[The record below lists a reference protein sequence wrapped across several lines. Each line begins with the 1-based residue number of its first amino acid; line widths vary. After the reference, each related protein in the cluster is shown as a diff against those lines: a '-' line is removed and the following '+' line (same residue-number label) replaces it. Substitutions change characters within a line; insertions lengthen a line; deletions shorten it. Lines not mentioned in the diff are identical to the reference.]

1 MVETI
6 TPVVHGGRRSRWA
19 LVLGMHVA
27 GAAAA
32 AAAFGALLGAAGAML
47 DAPWGGAGLSL
58 VGVLATLYLAREIL
72 GLPVPVP
79 QLRRQ
84 VPDWWRTFFPFGPAS
99 FLYGVGLGVGFL
111 TYLTHGTLV
120 VVAAAAVASGRPSV
134 GAALM
139 GAFGL
144 ARGLGAIVALRART
158 PDESSELVG
167 RLAVVGSWSGWRLV
181 HAAAL
186 SAVVVLTAAALGRIE
201 GAAEPGALAAAIVT
215 VAFGAAAI
223 SKLLR
228 ARAWRRALTSY
239 RLPAPIER
247 VTAAGVPLI
256 ELGIAA
262 LPLLGVAS
270 TAGLLALVALA
281 AFSAAVVLARV
292 RVGRRID
299 CGCFGTTATR
309 DYRALLARNAVL
321 AVVASVAWL
330 DGIDAPPGGLP
341 AWPSSRDALPA
352 ALVVFGLG
360 LVLWVG
366 VQALLTVRRGAS
378 R

>member
-19 LVLGMHVA
+19 PVLGLHVA
-27 GAAAA
+27 GATAA

-47 DAPWGGAGLSL
+47 DAPWGATGPFV
-58 VGVLATLYLAREIL
+58 VGVLAALYLARETL

-144 ARGLGAIVALRART
+144 ARGLSAVVALRART
-158 PDESSELVG
+158 PDEGSALVG
-167 RLAVVGSWSGWRLV
+167 RLAGAGSWAGWRIA

-186 SAVVVLTAAALGRIE
+186 VAVVVAAAAFGRIE
-201 GAAEPGALAAAIVT
+201 GPAEPGALAAAIVT
-215 VAFGAAAI
+215 LAFGAAGA

-228 ARAWRRALTSY
+228 PRVWRRALASY

-247 VTAAGVPLI
+247 VTAAGVPLL
-256 ELGIAA
+256 ELGIAV
-262 LPLLGVAS
+262 LPLLGRAS
-270 TAGLLALVALA
+270 TAGLLTLVALS
-281 AFSAAVVLARV
+281 AFSAAVVVARV

-299 CGCFGTTATR
+299 CGCFGTAATR
-309 DYRALLARNAVL
+309 DYRVLLARNAGL
-321 AVVASVAWL
+321 AVVASIAWL
-330 DGIDAPPGGLP
+330 DGIDAPLGGVP

-352 ALVVFGLG
+352 ALVVVGVG

-366 VQALLTVRRGAS
+366 VQALLTIRRGAS